1 MNKRFALPLT
11 SVNEIWKMDLDNT
24 YNVEGQKTI
33 IIRGKSLPLFYMDDW
48 LGRHLR
54 GKHHNKKKPDRSK
67 QGHQVVVV
75 QLGSQLVA
83 FVVDGLIG
91 QEEVV
96 IKPLDGL
103 LQGTPGM
110 SGATITSDGGIALIL
125 DVPSLLDAY
134 AKKSNEFLAAM
145 KLKEKAK

>member
-1 MNKRFALPLT
+1 MIPYRCQDARSHWKYPVQHDWRKPIFWEHVHDMKPLQYQLRIHLDA
-11 SVNEIWKMDLDNT
+11 EILD
-24 YNVEGQKTI
+24 
-33 IIRGKSLPLFYMDDW
+33 
-48 LGRHLR
+48 
-54 GKHHNKKKPDRSK
+54 HHHKKKPDHSSK